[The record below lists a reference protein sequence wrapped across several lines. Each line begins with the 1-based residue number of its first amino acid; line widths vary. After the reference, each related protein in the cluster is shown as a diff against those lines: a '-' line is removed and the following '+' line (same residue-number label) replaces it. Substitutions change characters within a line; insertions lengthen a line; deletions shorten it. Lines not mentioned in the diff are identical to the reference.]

1 MSRESSLDRK
11 SSLDIESLHRIMAR
25 LRSPDGCPWDR
36 AQTHETLRP
45 YLIEEA
51 YEVIDALEAGNSTEL
66 CEELGDLLLQIV
78 FHAQLAEERNEFGL
92 GDVIRSINEKMIR
105 RHPHVFGAESATNSA
120 EVHSRWE
127 ELKRAEGRGLF
138 DGLPKHLPA
147 LLRAQRVGEKVSNLG
162 FDWAEIQPVVDKIR
176 EELDELEAEFG
187 AEESRVDA
195 ELGDVLFAITNLAR
209 HLEVNA
215 ESALSGSTARFERRF
230 LEVQSIASE
239 RGRDLRDCPLAE
251 LDEMWEQ
258 AKRTL
263 TSLEKSN

>member
-1 MSRESSLDRK
+1 MSSESP
-11 SSLDIESLHRIMAR
+11 LDIESLHRIMAR
-25 LRSPDGCPWDR
+25 LRAPDGCPWDR
-36 AQTHETLRP
+36 AQTHESLRP

-51 YEVIDALEAGNSTEL
+51 YEVIDALETKDSNAL

-78 FHAQLAEERNEFGL
+78 FHAQLAEERDEFDL
-92 GDVIRSINEKMIR
+92 GDVIRSINDKMVR
-105 RHPHVFGAESATNSA
+105 RHPHVFGDESAANSS
-120 EVHSRWE
+120 EVRDRWE

-138 DGLPKHLPA
+138 AGLPRHLPS
-147 LLRAQRVGEKVSNLG
+147 LLRAQRVGEKVANLG
-162 FDWAEIQPVVDKIR
+162 FDWPEIQPVIDKIR

-187 AEESRVDA
+187 AEQPRIEA

-239 RGRDLRDCPLAE
+239 RGKDLRECPLAE

-263 TSLEKSN
+263 TSLEKPN